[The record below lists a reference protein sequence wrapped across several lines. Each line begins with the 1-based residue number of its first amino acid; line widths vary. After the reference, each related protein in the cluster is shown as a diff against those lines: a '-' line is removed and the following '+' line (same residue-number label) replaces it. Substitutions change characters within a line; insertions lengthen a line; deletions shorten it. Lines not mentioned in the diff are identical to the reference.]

1 MINIKK
7 NQLLMLI
14 NEYSLILLLA
24 IIIDVFIN
32 KGFAFTWILL
42 FYYFIILLL
51 SIIKRKKIKISLIKF
66 LIPLFLIMN
75 ITFLTDI
82 WDEEIKKKTIMYYN
96 NSSLI
101 NGHEEKKIT
110 AYNIST
116 TVSLS
121 IRNNKKV
128 AYGYL
133 FNFKS
138 FTYDDENKWQETER
152 D

>member
-1 MINIKK
+1 MIDMKK
-7 NQLLMLI
+7 NQLFMLV
-14 NEYSLILLLA
+14 NEYQVIFLLA
-24 IIIDVFIN
+24 IIIDIFLN
-32 KGFAFTWILL
+32 KGIAYSGFLL
-42 FYYFIILLL
+42 IYYFIILII
-51 SIIKRKKIKISLIKF
+51 SIIRRKKIKISLVNF
-66 LIPLFLIMN
+66 LLPLFLTVNVIYLAN
-75 ITFLTDI
+75 K

>member
-1 MINIKK
+1 M
-7 NQLLMLI
+7 
-14 NEYSLILLLA
+14 
-24 IIIDVFIN
+24 DFI
-32 KGFAFTWILL
+32 ILL
-42 FYYFIILLL
+42 FYYFII
-51 SIIKRKKIKISLIKF
+51 IYYKKKKIKISLIKF

-101 NGHEEKKIT
+101 NGREEKEIT
-110 AYNIST
+110 VYNIST
-116 TVSLS
+116 TVSLHV
-121 IRNNKKV
+121 RNNKKV
-128 AYGYL
+128 VSGYL
-133 FNFKS
+133 FNFKR